1 MDITLINALWE
12 IGKTGWSTWL
22 LFIFGI
28 MLWNKLDK
36 KDQKIYDLIEVISKM
51 NQTIEI
57 QNEKL
62 QSMNQ
67 ILLQILNNTDK

>member
-1 MDITLINALWE
+1 MDIAIINAFWD
-12 IGKTGWSTWL
+12 IAKNGGSTGL
-22 LFIFGI
+22 LFLFGVLI
-28 MLWNKLDK
+28 WNKLDK
-36 KDQKIYDLIEVISKM
+36 KDQKIYELIETMSKM

-67 ILLQILNNTDK
+67 MLLQILSDK

>member
-1 MDITLINALWE
+1 MDIAIINAFWD
-12 IGKTGWSTWL
+12 IAKNGGSTGL
-22 LFIFGI
+22 LFLFGVLI
-28 MLWNKLDK
+28 WNKLDK
-36 KDQKIYDLIEVISKM
+36 KDQKIYELIETMSKM

-67 ILLQILNNTDK
+67 MLLQILSNDK

>member
-1 MDITLINALWE
+1 MDIAIINAFWD
-12 IGKTGWSTWL
+12 IAKNGGSTGL
-22 LFIFGI
+22 LFLFWVLI
-28 MLWNKLDK
+28 WNKLDK
-36 KDQKIYDLIEVISKM
+36 KDEKIYELIETMSKM

-67 ILLQILNNTDK
+67 MLLQILSDK

>member
-12 IGKTGWSTWL
+12 IGKTGWNTWL

-67 ILLQILNNTDK
+67 MLLQILNNTDK

>member
-1 MDITLINALWE
+1 
-12 IGKTGWSTWL
+12 
-22 LFIFGI
+22 

-67 ILLQILNNTDK
+67 MLLQILNNTDK

>member
-1 MDITLINALWE
+1 
-12 IGKTGWSTWL
+12 
-22 LFIFGI
+22 
-28 MLWNKLDK
+28 MLWNKLGK

-67 ILLQILNNTDK
+67 MLLQILNNTDK

>member
-1 MDITLINALWE
+1 MDITLINAFWD
-12 IGKTGWSTWL
+12 IAKNGGSTGL
-22 LFIFGI
+22 LFLFGVLI
-28 MLWNKLDK
+28 WNKLDK
-36 KDQKIYDLIEVISKM
+36 KDQKIYELIETMSKM

-67 ILLQILNNTDK
+67 MLLQILSDK

>member
-1 MDITLINALWE
+1 MDIAIINAFWD
-12 IGKTGWSTWL
+12 IAKNGGSTGL
-22 LFIFGI
+22 LFLFWVLI
-28 MLWNKLDK
+28 WNKLDK
-36 KDQKIYDLIEVISKM
+36 KDEKIYELIETMSKM

-67 ILLQILNNTDK
+67 MLLQILSNDK

>member
-1 MDITLINALWE
+1 MDIALINAFWD
-12 IGKTGWSTWL
+12 IAKNGGSTGL
-22 LFIFGI
+22 LFLFGVLI
-28 MLWNKLDK
+28 WNKLDK
-36 KDQKIYDLIEVISKM
+36 KDQKIYELIETMSKM

-67 ILLQILNNTDK
+67 MLLQILSDK

>member
-1 MDITLINALWE
+1 VLI
-12 IGKTGWSTWL
+12 
-22 LFIFGI
+22 
-28 MLWNKLDK
+28 WNKLDK
-36 KDQKIYDLIEVISKM
+36 KDEKIYELIETMSKM

-67 ILLQILNNTDK
+67 MLLQILSNDK

>member
-1 MDITLINALWE
+1 MDIAIINAFWD
-12 IGKTGWSTWL
+12 IAKNGGSTGL
-22 LFIFGI
+22 LFLFWVLI
-28 MLWNKLDK
+28 WNKLDK
-36 KDQKIYDLIEVISKM
+36 KDQKIYELIETMSKM

-67 ILLQILNNTDK
+67 MLLQILSDK